1 MKSHVT
7 TNKWC
12 FNESSTKLSS
22 GKSHENHFTD
32 ISANSTKNDHLNA
45 NKVVHKQNY
54 GDLYEFQTLERV
66 WKQFAC
72 KPPTHI
78 IIKLLSSFEWRK
90 QNNTLSLEWLM
101 APEQYQVNLTPTIS
115 GLKKWGN
122 LAELHHF

>member
-1 MKSHVT
+1 MRVTWQLTNDALTRAPQNSPLGKVMKIIS
-7 TNKWC
+7 
-12 FNESSTKLSS
+12 
-22 GKSHENHFTD
+22 D